1 MHRREIQKGERMKKV
16 LSILLCMLCL
26 WGEINEDDMVNEALN
41 AIELRQYAQARDI
54 YLMLYE
60 ESGKI
65 EYLRESILV
74 SAFLNDPQGTIN
86 LISSFQKK
94 NKDYD
99 LEIEKVLADS
109 YLKLGDVKN
118 SIITIEKIKTKENS
132 PLVHEILGSL
142 YYQSNRIEDALGEL
156 NKAYDESHSERSLEK
171 LISIYSNTQNN
182 ERIGDLLNT
191 HLEKYGCSQDLCK
204 RSIEFY
210 VKTKQIS
217 RVERLLKRI
226 EEQSPT
232 IQNATNLIAVY
243 AYSKK
248 YDQAIEIA
256 KKYPLNRSI
265 LLELYVGKGDFAE
278 ASKQAK
284 LIYDESKDPEM
295 LVLSEIYHFNLI
307 DKTTNKKDIE
317 KMISNLKQGIAQLK
331 KEEKTSQS
339 LPEYLNFLGYLM
351 IDYDLGVKEGIEY
364 VKEAL
369 KKSANSYEFLDSLA
383 WGYYKLGDCKKAN
396 EVFSKIPQ
404 SKILELNDLK
414 EHQKILLN
422 CKSR

>member
-1 MHRREIQKGERMKKV
+1 MKSIGV
-16 LSILLCMLCL
+16 ILLFMLCL
-26 WGEINEDDMVNEALN
+26 WGEINEDDMVNDALN
-41 AIELRQYAQARDI
+41 AIELKQYAEARDI
-54 YLMLYE
+54 YLLLYE

-74 SAFLNDPQGTIN
+74 SSLNNDPQGTIN
-86 LISSFQKK
+86 LVLSFHKK

-99 LEIEKVLADS
+99 IEIEKVLADS

-118 SIITIEKIKTKENS
+118 SIITIEKIKTKESS

-142 YYQSNRIEDALGEL
+142 YYQSNRTEDALEEL
-156 NKAYDESHSERSLEK
+156 NKAYDGNHSERSLQK
-171 LISIYSNTQNN
+171 LISIYSNVQNN

-217 RVERLLKRI
+217 RVEQLLKRI

-243 AYSKK
+243 AYNKK

-256 KKYPLNRSI
+256 KKYPLNRNI
-265 LLELYVGKGDFAE
+265 LLELYVGKEDFAE
-278 ASKQAK
+278 ASKQAR
-284 LIYDESKDPEM
+284 LIYDESKNPEM
-295 LVLSEIYHFNLI
+295 LILSEIYHFELI
-307 DKTTNKKDIE
+307 EKTASKKDLE
-317 KMISNLKQGIAQLK
+317 AVVANLKKGISKFK
-331 KEEKTSQS
+331 KEKKTSQS
-339 LPEYLNFLGYLM
+339 FPEYLNFLGYVM
-351 IDYDLGVKEGIEY
+351 IDYDLGVKEGIGY

-369 KKSANSYEFLDSLA
+369 KHVPNSYEFLDSLA
-383 WGYYKLGDCKKAN
+383 WGYYKLGDCQKAN
-396 EVFSKIPQ
+396 EIFSGIPEA
-404 SKILELNDLK
+404 KILELNELK
-414 EHQKILLN
+414 EHQKTLLN

>member
-1 MHRREIQKGERMKKV
+1 MKKILFV
-16 LSILLCMLCL
+16 LFCMLYL
-26 WGEINEDDMVNEALN
+26 WGEVNEDDMVNEALN
-41 AIELRQYAQARDI
+41 AIELKQYAQARDL
-54 YLMLYE
+54 YLLLYE

-74 SAFLNDPQGTIN
+74 SAYLNDPQGTIN
-86 LISSFQKK
+86 LILSFQKE

-109 YLKLGDVKN
+109 YLRLGDVKN

-132 PLVHEILGSL
+132 PLVHEILGNL
-142 YYQSNRIEDALGEL
+142 YYQSNRIEDALMEL

-248 YDQAIEIA
+248 YDEAIEVA

-265 LLELYVGKGDFAE
+265 LLELYVGKGDFAQ
-278 ASKQAK
+278 ASAQAK
-284 LIYDESKDPEM
+284 LIYDESKNPEM
-295 LVLSEIYHFNLI
+295 LILSEIYRFELI
-307 DKTTNKKDIE
+307 QKNPSKEDLKS
-317 KMISNLKQGIAQLK
+317 MIANLKEGIAQLK
-331 KEEKTSQS
+331 KEEKAPQG

-351 IDYDLGVKEGIEY
+351 IDYDLDIKGGMKY
-364 VKEAL
+364 VQEAL
-369 KKSANSYEFLDSLA
+369 DQSPNSYEFLDSLA
-383 WGYYKLGDCKKAN
+383 WGYYKLGDCQKAK
-396 EVFSKIPQ
+396 ELFSKIPQ
-404 SKILELNDLK
+404 SKISELNELK
-414 EHQKILLN
+414 DHQKTLLN

>member
-1 MHRREIQKGERMKKV
+1 MKKILFV
-16 LSILLCMLCL
+16 LFCMLCL
-26 WGEINEDDMVNEALN
+26 WGEVNEDDMVNEALN
-41 AIELRQYAQARDI
+41 AIELKQYAQARDL
-54 YLMLYE
+54 YLLLYE

-74 SAFLNDPQGTIN
+74 SAYLNDPQGTIN
-86 LISSFQKK
+86 LILSFQKE

-109 YLKLGDVKN
+109 YLRLGDVKN

-132 PLVHEILGSL
+132 PLVHEILGNL
-142 YYQSNRIEDALGEL
+142 YYQSNRIEDALMEL

-226 EEQSPT
+226 EERSPT

-248 YDQAIEIA
+248 YDEAIEVA

-265 LLELYVGKGDFAE
+265 LLELYVGKGDFAQ
-278 ASKQAK
+278 ASAQAK
-284 LIYDESKDPEM
+284 LIYDESKNPEM
-295 LVLSEIYHFNLI
+295 LILSEIYRFELI
-307 DKTTNKKDIE
+307 QKNPSKEDLKS
-317 KMISNLKQGIAQLK
+317 MIANLKEGIAQLK
-331 KEEKTSQS
+331 KEEKAPQG

-351 IDYDLGVKEGIEY
+351 IDYDLDIKGGMKY
-364 VKEAL
+364 VQEAL
-369 KKSANSYEFLDSLA
+369 DQSPNSYEFLDSLA
-383 WGYYKLGDCKKAN
+383 WGYYKLGDCQKAK
-396 EVFSKIPQ
+396 ELFSKIPQ
-404 SKILELNDLK
+404 SKISELNELK
-414 EHQKILLN
+414 DHQKTLLN

>member
-1 MHRREIQKGERMKKV
+1 MKKILFV
-16 LSILLCMLCL
+16 LFCMLCL
-26 WGEINEDDMVNEALN
+26 WGEVNEDDMVNEALN
-41 AIELRQYAQARDI
+41 AIELKQYAQARDL
-54 YLMLYE
+54 YLLLYE

-74 SAFLNDPQGTIN
+74 SAYLNDPQGTIN
-86 LISSFQKK
+86 LILSFQKE

-109 YLKLGDVKN
+109 YLRLGDVKN

-132 PLVHEILGSL
+132 PLVHEILGNL
-142 YYQSNRIEDALGEL
+142 YYQSNRIEDALMEL

-182 ERIGDLLNT
+182 ERISDLLNT

-248 YDQAIEIA
+248 YDEAIEVA

-265 LLELYVGKGDFAE
+265 LLELYVGKGDFAQ
-278 ASKQAK
+278 ASAQAK
-284 LIYDESKDPEM
+284 LIYDESKNPEM
-295 LVLSEIYHFNLI
+295 LILSEIYRFELI
-307 DKTTNKKDIE
+307 QKNPSKEDLKS
-317 KMISNLKQGIAQLK
+317 MIANLKEGIAQLK
-331 KEEKTSQS
+331 KEEKAPQG

-351 IDYDLGVKEGIEY
+351 IDYDLDIKGGMKY
-364 VKEAL
+364 VQEAL
-369 KKSANSYEFLDSLA
+369 DQSPNSYEFLDSLA
-383 WGYYKLGDCKKAN
+383 WGYYKLGDCQKAK
-396 EVFSKIPQ
+396 ELFSKIPQ
-404 SKILELNDLK
+404 SKISELNELK
-414 EHQKILLN
+414 DHQKTLLN

>member
-1 MHRREIQKGERMKKV
+1 MKKILFV
-16 LSILLCMLCL
+16 LFCMLCL
-26 WGEINEDDMVNEALN
+26 WGEVNEDDMVNEALN
-41 AIELRQYAQARDI
+41 AIELKQYAQARDL
-54 YLMLYE
+54 YLLLYE

-74 SAFLNDPQGTIN
+74 SAYLNDPQGTIN
-86 LISSFQKK
+86 LILSFQKK

-109 YLKLGDVKN
+109 YLRLGDVKN

-132 PLVHEILGSL
+132 PLVHEILGNL
-142 YYQSNRIEDALGEL
+142 YYQSNRIEDALMEL
-156 NKAYDESHSERSLEK
+156 NKSYDESHSERSLEK

-248 YDQAIEIA
+248 YDEAIEVA

-265 LLELYVGKGDFAE
+265 LLELYVGKGDFAQ
-278 ASKQAK
+278 ASAQAK
-284 LIYDESKDPEM
+284 LIYDESKNPEM
-295 LVLSEIYHFNLI
+295 LILSEIYRFELI
-307 DKTTNKKDIE
+307 QKNPSKEDLKS
-317 KMISNLKQGIAQLK
+317 MIANLKEGIAQLK
-331 KEEKTSQS
+331 KEEKAPQG

-351 IDYDLGVKEGIEY
+351 IDYDLDIKGGMKY
-364 VKEAL
+364 VQEAL
-369 KKSANSYEFLDSLA
+369 DQSPNSYEFLDSLA
-383 WGYYKLGDCKKAN
+383 WGYYKLGDCQKAK
-396 EVFSKIPQ
+396 ELFSKIPQ
-404 SKILELNDLK
+404 SKISELNELK
-414 EHQKILLN
+414 DHQKTLLN

>member
-1 MHRREIQKGERMKKV
+1 MKKI
-16 LSILLCMLCL
+16 LSLMLCIFFL
-26 WGEINEDDMVNEALN
+26 WGEVNEDDVVNEALN
-41 AIELRQYAQARDI
+41 AIELKQYAQARDL
-54 YLMLYE
+54 YLLLYE

-65 EYLRESILV
+65 EYLREGILV
-74 SAFLNDPQGTIN
+74 SAFLNDPQGSIN
-86 LISSFQKK
+86 LILSFQKK
-94 NKDYD
+94 NKAYD

-142 YYQSNRIEDALGEL
+142 YYQTNRIEDALTEL

-171 LISIYSNTQNN
+171 LISIYSNVQNN

-243 AYSKK
+243 AYEKK
-248 YDQAIEIA
+248 YDEAIEVA

-265 LLELYVGKGDFAE
+265 LLELYVGKGDFTQ
-278 ASKQAK
+278 ASIQARK
-284 LIYDESKDPEM
+284 IYDESKNPEM
-295 LVLSEIYHFNLI
+295 LILSEIYRFELI
-307 DKTTNKKDIE
+307 QDNPSQNELKSMVT
-317 KMISNLKQGIAQLK
+317 NLKQGIDQIR
-331 KEEKTSQS
+331 KEENLPQA
-339 LPEYLNFLGYLM
+339 LPEYLNFLGYLL
-351 IDYDLGVKEGIEY
+351 IDHDLGVEEGIEY

-369 KKSANSYEFLDSLA
+369 KSNPNSYEFLDSLA
-383 WGYYKLGDCKKAN
+383 WGYYKLGNCQKAK
-396 EVFSKIPQ
+396 EVFSKIPEG
-404 SKILELNDLK
+404 KVLELNELK
-414 EHQKILLN
+414 EHQKTFLN

>member
-1 MHRREIQKGERMKKV
+1 MKKILFV
-16 LSILLCMLCL
+16 LFCMLCL
-26 WGEINEDDMVNEALN
+26 WGEVNEDDMVNEALN
-41 AIELRQYAQARDI
+41 AIELKQYAQARDL
-54 YLMLYE
+54 YLLLYE

-74 SAFLNDPQGTIN
+74 SAYLNDPQGTIN
-86 LISSFQKK
+86 LILSFQKK

-109 YLKLGDVKN
+109 YLRLGDVKN

-132 PLVHEILGSL
+132 PLVHEILGNL
-142 YYQSNRIEDALGEL
+142 YYQSNRIEDALMEL

-248 YDQAIEIA
+248 YDEAIEVA

-265 LLELYVGKGDFAE
+265 LLELYVGKGDFAQ
-278 ASKQAK
+278 ASAQAK
-284 LIYDESKDPEM
+284 LIYDESKNPEM
-295 LVLSEIYHFNLI
+295 LILSEIYRFELI
-307 DKTTNKKDIE
+307 QKNPSKEDLKS
-317 KMISNLKQGIAQLK
+317 MIANLKEGIAQLK
-331 KEEKTSQS
+331 KEEKAPQG

-351 IDYDLGVKEGIEY
+351 IDYDLDIKGGMKY
-364 VKEAL
+364 VQEAL
-369 KKSANSYEFLDSLA
+369 DQSPNSYEFLDSLA
-383 WGYYKLGDCKKAN
+383 WGYYKLGDCQKAK
-396 EVFSKIPQ
+396 ELFSKIPQ
-404 SKILELNDLK
+404 SKISELNELK
-414 EHQKILLN
+414 DHQKTLLN

>member
-1 MHRREIQKGERMKKV
+1 MKKILFV
-16 LSILLCMLCL
+16 LFCMLCL
-26 WGEINEDDMVNEALN
+26 WGEVNEDDMVNEALN
-41 AIELRQYAQARDI
+41 AIELKQYAQARDL
-54 YLMLYE
+54 YLLLYE

-74 SAFLNDPQGTIN
+74 SAYLNDPQGTIN
-86 LISSFQKK
+86 LILSFQKK

-109 YLKLGDVKN
+109 YLRLGDVKN

-132 PLVHEILGSL
+132 PLVHEILGNL
-142 YYQSNRIEDALGEL
+142 YYQSNRIEDALMEL

-248 YDQAIEIA
+248 YDEAIEVA

-265 LLELYVGKGDFAE
+265 LLELYVGKGGFAQ
-278 ASKQAK
+278 ASAQAK
-284 LIYDESKDPEM
+284 LIYDESKNPEM
-295 LVLSEIYHFNLI
+295 LILSEIYRFELI
-307 DKTTNKKDIE
+307 QKNPSKEDLKS
-317 KMISNLKQGIAQLK
+317 MIANLKEGIAQLK
-331 KEEKTSQS
+331 KEEKAPQG

-351 IDYDLGVKEGIEY
+351 IDYDLDIKGGMKY
-364 VKEAL
+364 VQEAL
-369 KKSANSYEFLDSLA
+369 DQSPNSYEFLDSLA
-383 WGYYKLGDCKKAN
+383 WGYYKLGDCQKAK
-396 EVFSKIPQ
+396 ELFSKIPQ
-404 SKILELNDLK
+404 SKISELNELK
-414 EHQKILLN
+414 DHQKTLLN

>member
-1 MHRREIQKGERMKKV
+1 MKSIGV
-16 LSILLCMLCL
+16 ILLFMLCL
-26 WGEINEDDMVNEALN
+26 WGEINEDDMVNDALN
-41 AIELRQYAQARDI
+41 AIELKQYAEARDI
-54 YLMLYE
+54 YLLLYE

-74 SAFLNDPQGTIN
+74 SSLLNDPQGTIN
-86 LISSFQKK
+86 LVLSFHKK

-118 SIITIEKIKTKENS
+118 SIITIEKIKTKESS

-142 YYQSNRIEDALGEL
+142 YYQSNRTEDALEEL
-156 NKAYDESHSERSLEK
+156 NKAYDGNHSERSLQK
-171 LISIYSNTQNN
+171 LISIYSNVQNN
-182 ERIGDLLNT
+182 ERIGDLLNA

-217 RVERLLKRI
+217 RVEQLLKRI

-243 AYSKK
+243 AYNKK

-256 KKYPLNRSI
+256 KKYPLNRNI
-265 LLELYVGKGDFAE
+265 LLELYVGKEDFAE
-278 ASKQAK
+278 ASKQAR
-284 LIYDESKDPEM
+284 LIYDESKNPEM
-295 LVLSEIYHFNLI
+295 LILSEIYHFELI
-307 DKTTNKKDIE
+307 EKTASKKDLE
-317 KMISNLKQGIAQLK
+317 VVVANLKKGISKFK
-331 KEEKTSQS
+331 KEKKTSQS
-339 LPEYLNFLGYLM
+339 FPEYLNFLGYVM

-369 KKSANSYEFLDSLA
+369 KHVPNSYEFLDSLA
-383 WGYYKLGDCKKAN
+383 WGYYKLGDCQKAN
-396 EVFSKIPQ
+396 EIFSGIPEA
-404 SKILELNDLK
+404 KILELNELK
-414 EHQKILLN
+414 EHQKTLLN

>member
-1 MHRREIQKGERMKKV
+1 MKKF
-16 LSILLCMLCL
+16 LCL
-26 WGEINEDDMVNEALN
+26 IFCTLFLWSEINEDDTVNEALN
-41 AIELRQYAQARDI
+41 AIELKQYTQARDL
-54 YLMLYE
+54 YLLLYE

-86 LISSFQKK
+86 LALSFQKK
-94 NKDYD
+94 NKEYD

-142 YYQSNRIEDALGEL
+142 YYQSNRIEDALTEL
-156 NKAYDESHSERSLEK
+156 NKAYDGSHSERSLEK

-248 YDQAIEIA
+248 YDEAIEVA

-265 LLELYVGKGDFAE
+265 LLELYVGKGDFAQ

-284 LIYDESKDPEM
+284 LIYDESKNPEM
-295 LVLSEIYHFNLI
+295 LILSEIYRFELI
-307 DKTTNKKDIE
+307 QNNPSKADLE
-317 KMISNLKQGIAQLK
+317 SMIANLKQGIFQLK
-331 KEEKTSQS
+331 KEEKTPPTF
-339 LPEYLNFLGYLM
+339 PEYLNFLGYLM
-351 IDYDLGVKEGIEY
+351 IDYNLGVKEGIEY
-364 VKEAL
+364 VQEAL
-369 KKSANSYEFLDSLA
+369 KHNPTSYEFLDSLA
-383 WGYYKLGDCKKAN
+383 WGYYKLGDCKKAK
-396 EVFSKIPQ
+396 EIFSKIPEA
-404 SKILELNDLK
+404 KILELNELK
-414 EHQKILLN
+414 EHQKNLLN

>member
-1 MHRREIQKGERMKKV
+1 MKKILFV
-16 LSILLCMLCL
+16 LFCMLCL
-26 WGEINEDDMVNEALN
+26 WGEVNEDDMVNEALN
-41 AIELRQYAQARDI
+41 AIELKQYAQARDL
-54 YLMLYE
+54 YLLLYE

-74 SAFLNDPQGTIN
+74 SAYLNDPQGTIN
-86 LISSFQKK
+86 LILSFQKK

-109 YLKLGDVKN
+109 YLRLGDVKN

-132 PLVHEILGSL
+132 PLVHEILGNL
-142 YYQSNRIEDALGEL
+142 YYQSNRIEDALMEL

-248 YDQAIEIA
+248 YDEAIEVA

-265 LLELYVGKGDFAE
+265 LLELYVGKGDFAQ
-278 ASKQAK
+278 ASAQAK
-284 LIYDESKDPEM
+284 LIYDESKNPEM
-295 LVLSEIYHFNLI
+295 IILSEIYRFELI
-307 DKTTNKKDIE
+307 QKNPSKEDLKS
-317 KMISNLKQGIAQLK
+317 MIANLKEGIAQLK
-331 KEEKTSQS
+331 KEEKAPQG

-351 IDYDLGVKEGIEY
+351 IDYDLDIKGGMKY
-364 VKEAL
+364 VQEAL
-369 KKSANSYEFLDSLA
+369 DQSPNSYEFLDSLA
-383 WGYYKLGDCKKAN
+383 WGYYKLGDCQKAK
-396 EVFSKIPQ
+396 ELFSKIPQ
-404 SKILELNDLK
+404 SKISELNELK
-414 EHQKILLN
+414 DHQKTLLN

>member
-1 MHRREIQKGERMKKV
+1 MKRV
-16 LSILLCMLCL
+16 LSILVCVLCL

-41 AIELRQYAQARDI
+41 AIELKHYDQARDI
-54 YLMLYE
+54 YLLLYE

-86 LISSFQKK
+86 LVLSFQKK
-94 NKDYD
+94 NKEYD

-109 YLKLGDVKN
+109 YLKLGDVQN

-142 YYQSNRIEDALGEL
+142 YYQSNRIEDALTEL
-156 NKAYDESHSERSLEK
+156 NKAYDGSHSERSLEK

-284 LIYDESKDPEM
+284 LIYDESKNPEM
-295 LVLSEIYHFNLI
+295 LILSEIYRFEL
-307 DKTTNKKDIE
+307 IE
-317 KMISNLKQGIAQLK
+317 KTASKQDLKGMIANLKQGIAQLK
-331 KEEKTSQS
+331 KEEKTPQS

-351 IDYDLGVKEGIEY
+351 IDYDLGIKEGIKY
-364 VKEAL
+364 VQEAL
-369 KKSANSYEFLDSLA
+369 KQNPNSYEFLDSLA

-396 EVFSKIPQ
+396 EIFSKIPEA
-404 SKILELNDLK
+404 KILELNELK
-414 EHQKILLN
+414 EHQKTLLN

>member
-1 MHRREIQKGERMKKV
+1 MKKILFV
-16 LSILLCMLCL
+16 LFCILCL
-26 WGEINEDDMVNEALN
+26 WGEVNEDDMVNEALN
-41 AIELRQYAQARDI
+41 AIELKQYAQARDL
-54 YLMLYE
+54 YLLLYE

-74 SAFLNDPQGTIN
+74 SAYLNDPQGTIN
-86 LISSFQKK
+86 LILSFQKE

-109 YLKLGDVKN
+109 YLRLGDVKN

-132 PLVHEILGSL
+132 PLVHEILGNL
-142 YYQSNRIEDALGEL
+142 YYQSNRIEDALMEL

-248 YDQAIEIA
+248 YDEAIEVA

-265 LLELYVGKGDFAE
+265 LLELYVGKGDFAQ
-278 ASKQAK
+278 ASAQAK
-284 LIYDESKDPEM
+284 LIYDESKNPEM
-295 LVLSEIYHFNLI
+295 LILSEIYRFELI
-307 DKTTNKKDIE
+307 QKNPSKEDLKS
-317 KMISNLKQGIAQLK
+317 MIANLKEGIAQLK
-331 KEEKTSQS
+331 KEEKAPQG

-351 IDYDLGVKEGIEY
+351 IDYDLDIKGGMKY
-364 VKEAL
+364 VQEAL
-369 KKSANSYEFLDSLA
+369 DQSPNSYEFLDSLA
-383 WGYYKLGDCKKAN
+383 WGYYKLGDCQKAK
-396 EVFSKIPQ
+396 ELFSKIPQ
-404 SKILELNDLK
+404 SKISELNELK
-414 EHQKILLN
+414 DHQKTLLN

>member
-1 MHRREIQKGERMKKV
+1 MKKILFV
-16 LSILLCMLCL
+16 LFCMLCL
-26 WGEINEDDMVNEALN
+26 WGEVNEDDMVNEALN
-41 AIELRQYAQARDI
+41 AIELKQYAQARDL
-54 YLMLYE
+54 YLLLYE

-74 SAFLNDPQGTIN
+74 SAYLNDPQGTIN
-86 LISSFQKK
+86 LILSFQKE

-99 LEIEKVLADS
+99 LEIEKVLVDS
-109 YLKLGDVKN
+109 YLRLGDVKN

-132 PLVHEILGSL
+132 PLVHEILGNL
-142 YYQSNRIEDALGEL
+142 YYQSNRIEDALMEL

-248 YDQAIEIA
+248 YDEAIEVA

-265 LLELYVGKGDFAE
+265 LLELYVGKGDFAQ
-278 ASKQAK
+278 ASAQAK
-284 LIYDESKDPEM
+284 LIYDESKNPEM
-295 LVLSEIYHFNLI
+295 LILSEIYRFELI
-307 DKTTNKKDIE
+307 QKNPSKEDLKS
-317 KMISNLKQGIAQLK
+317 MIANLKEGIAQLK
-331 KEEKTSQS
+331 KEEKAPQG

-351 IDYDLGVKEGIEY
+351 IDYDLDIKGGMKY
-364 VKEAL
+364 VQEAL
-369 KKSANSYEFLDSLA
+369 DQSPNSYEFLDSLA
-383 WGYYKLGDCKKAN
+383 WGYYKLGDCQKAK
-396 EVFSKIPQ
+396 ELFSKIPQ
-404 SKILELNDLK
+404 SKISELNELK
-414 EHQKILLN
+414 DHQKTLLN

>member
-1 MHRREIQKGERMKKV
+1 MKKV

>member
-1 MHRREIQKGERMKKV
+1 MKSIGV
-16 LSILLCMLCL
+16 ILLFMLCL
-26 WGEINEDDMVNEALN
+26 WGEINEDDMVNDALN
-41 AIELRQYAQARDI
+41 AIELKQYAQARDI
-54 YLMLYE
+54 YLLLYE

-74 SAFLNDPQGTIN
+74 SSLLNDPQGTIN
-86 LISSFQKK
+86 LVLSFHKK

-118 SIITIEKIKTKENS
+118 SIITIEKIKTKESS

-142 YYQSNRIEDALGEL
+142 YYQSNRTEDALEEL
-156 NKAYDESHSERSLEK
+156 NKAYDGNHSERSLQK
-171 LISIYSNTQNN
+171 LISIYSNVQNN
-182 ERIGDLLNT
+182 ERIGDLLNA

-217 RVERLLKRI
+217 RVEQLLKRI

-243 AYSKK
+243 AYNKK

-256 KKYPLNRSI
+256 KKYPLNRNI
-265 LLELYVGKGDFAE
+265 LLELYVGKEDFAE
-278 ASKQAK
+278 ASKQAR
-284 LIYDESKDPEM
+284 LIYDESKNPEM
-295 LVLSEIYHFNLI
+295 LILSEIYHFELI
-307 DKTTNKKDIE
+307 EKTASKKDLE
-317 KMISNLKQGIAQLK
+317 VVVANLKKGISKFK
-331 KEEKTSQS
+331 KEKKTSQS
-339 LPEYLNFLGYLM
+339 FPEYLNFLGYVM

-369 KKSANSYEFLDSLA
+369 KHVPNSYEFLDSLA
-383 WGYYKLGDCKKAN
+383 WGYYKLGDCQKAN
-396 EVFSKIPQ
+396 EIFSGIPEA
-404 SKILELNDLK
+404 KILELNELK
-414 EHQKILLN
+414 EHQKTLLN

>member
-1 MHRREIQKGERMKKV
+1 MKKILFV
-16 LSILLCMLCL
+16 LFCMLCL
-26 WGEINEDDMVNEALN
+26 WGEVNEDDMVNEALN
-41 AIELRQYAQARDI
+41 AIELKQYAQARDL
-54 YLMLYE
+54 YLLLYE

-74 SAFLNDPQGTIN
+74 SAYLNDPQGTIN
-86 LISSFQKK
+86 LILTFQKE

-109 YLKLGDVKN
+109 YLRLGDVKN

-132 PLVHEILGSL
+132 PLVHEILGNL
-142 YYQSNRIEDALGEL
+142 YYQSNRIEDALMEL

-248 YDQAIEIA
+248 YDEAIEVA

-265 LLELYVGKGDFAE
+265 LLELYVGKGDFAQ
-278 ASKQAK
+278 ASAQAK
-284 LIYDESKDPEM
+284 LIYDESKNPEM
-295 LVLSEIYHFNLI
+295 LILSEIYRFELI
-307 DKTTNKKDIE
+307 QKNPSKEDLKS
-317 KMISNLKQGIAQLK
+317 MIANLKEGIAQLK
-331 KEEKTSQS
+331 KEEKAPQG

-351 IDYDLGVKEGIEY
+351 IDYDLDIKGGMKY
-364 VKEAL
+364 VQEAL
-369 KKSANSYEFLDSLA
+369 DQSPNSYEFLDSFA
-383 WGYYKLGDCKKAN
+383 
-396 EVFSKIPQ
+396 F
-404 SKILELNDLK
+404 
-414 EHQKILLN
+414 
-422 CKSR
+422 

>member
-1 MHRREIQKGERMKKV
+1 MKKILFV
-16 LSILLCMLCL
+16 LFCMLCL
-26 WGEINEDDMVNEALN
+26 WGEVNEDDMVNEALN
-41 AIELRQYAQARDI
+41 AIELKQYAQARDL
-54 YLMLYE
+54 YLLLYE

-74 SAFLNDPQGTIN
+74 SAYLNDPQGTIN
-86 LISSFQKK
+86 LILSFQKE

-109 YLKLGDVKN
+109 YLRLGDVKN

-132 PLVHEILGSL
+132 PLVHEILGNL
-142 YYQSNRIEDALGEL
+142 YYQSNRIEDALMEL

-248 YDQAIEIA
+248 YDEAIEVA

-265 LLELYVGKGDFAE
+265 LLELYVGKGDFAQ
-278 ASKQAK
+278 ASAQAK
-284 LIYDESKDPEM
+284 LIYDESKNPEM
-295 LVLSEIYHFNLI
+295 LILSEIYRFELI
-307 DKTTNKKDIE
+307 QKNPSKEDLKS
-317 KMISNLKQGIAQLK
+317 MIANLKEGIVQLK
-331 KEEKTSQS
+331 KEEKAPQG

-351 IDYDLGVKEGIEY
+351 IDYDLDIKGGMKY
-364 VKEAL
+364 VQEAL
-369 KKSANSYEFLDSLA
+369 DQSPNSYEFLDSLA
-383 WGYYKLGDCKKAN
+383 WGYYKLGDCQKAK
-396 EVFSKIPQ
+396 ELFSKIPQ
-404 SKILELNDLK
+404 SKISELNELK
-414 EHQKILLN
+414 DHQKTLLN

>member
-1 MHRREIQKGERMKKV
+1 MKKILFV
-16 LSILLCMLCL
+16 LFCMLCL
-26 WGEINEDDMVNEALN
+26 WGEVNEDDMVNEALN
-41 AIELRQYAQARDI
+41 AIELKQYAQARDL
-54 YLMLYE
+54 YLLLYE

-74 SAFLNDPQGTIN
+74 SAYLNDPQGTIN
-86 LISSFQKK
+86 LILSFQKE

-99 LEIEKVLADS
+99 LEIEKILADS
-109 YLKLGDVKN
+109 YLRLGDVKN

-132 PLVHEILGSL
+132 PLVHEILGNL
-142 YYQSNRIEDALGEL
+142 YYQSNRIEDALMEL

-248 YDQAIEIA
+248 YDEAIEVA

-265 LLELYVGKGDFAE
+265 LLELYVGKGDFAQ
-278 ASKQAK
+278 ASAQAK
-284 LIYDESKDPEM
+284 LIYDESKNPEM
-295 LVLSEIYHFNLI
+295 LILSEIYRFELI
-307 DKTTNKKDIE
+307 QKNPSKEDLKS
-317 KMISNLKQGIAQLK
+317 MIANLKEGIAQLK
-331 KEEKTSQS
+331 KEEKAPQG

-351 IDYDLGVKEGIEY
+351 IDYDLDIKGGMKY
-364 VKEAL
+364 VQEAL
-369 KKSANSYEFLDSLA
+369 DQSPNSYEFLDSLA
-383 WGYYKLGDCKKAN
+383 WGYYKLGDCQKAK
-396 EVFSKIPQ
+396 ELFSKIPQ
-404 SKILELNDLK
+404 SKISELNELK
-414 EHQKILLN
+414 DHQKTLLN